1 MQSSTPGAGK
11 QPGVAAEGP
20 AVTQP
25 HSSVSRRCHF
35 CLQEEGTD
43 GRLQLCTGCSATVYC
58 SKVCQKHHWQEHKA
72 LCKTVKLI
80 EQHLAGEEARKNKLP
95 EIAKVNYLSAKQGK
109 KLIKLIGERKMVKC
123 TFNNGPVTALWDT
136 GAQATVIQK

>member
-1 MQSSTPGAGK
+1 M
-11 QPGVAAEGP
+11 
-20 AVTQP
+20 TQP

-43 GRLQLCTGCSATVYC
+43 GRLQLCTG
-58 SKVCQKHHWQEHKA
+58 QKHHWQEHKA

-80 EQHLAGEEARKNKLP
+80 EQHLAGEEAQKNKLP